1 MSKPQSFIIENE
13 NVYLAQEIYNY
24 DPVFFTGISGRIRLI
39 IEKKKLKDDDYCWGY
54 IKGDK
59 WIKSTMTYPKAKLL
73 LKEEWVVNNVPKM
86 MDQVKQELYKYEV
99 APSILE
105 LENEEKFKDKNGKVI
120 EIEVRGERQHNKCYF
135 KVKDVSNGFEMP
147 NLQTTIQHKDNN
159 YLIDIHYK
167 TFTVKKLDKEHD
179 TLSKKCL
186 YLTYN
191 GILKVLFSSRSGNA
205 ESFQNWAAEKL
216 FTIQMGATEQKYKLS
231 AELLG
236 VYPQTI
242 KDVFKTNSSKTPC
255 VYLYLIGNANKLIGN
270 KYTDNDLLCKFGCT
284 DDLPRRTNEHDKLFS
299 KEFNT
304 KIELI
309 CFSII
314 EAKYIFQAENN
325 IYQYFKAN
333 VIEYKNMK
341 ELIVINKKALHS
353 IKEHYSMIQNSYIGR
368 YEEMNNKISVL
379 EKTIIDLN
387 NKILLKDKDIEL
399 INEKHK
405 NELQNKEL
413 QLKNK
418 DIELLEYKIKLLE
431 LSNKSL

>member
-1 MSKPQSFIIENE
+1 MSKPKSFIIDNQ

-24 DPVFFTGISGRIRLI
+24 DPAFFTGISGRIRSI

-59 WIKSTMTYPKAKLL
+59 WIKSIMNYPKAKLL
-73 LKEEWVVNNVPKM
+73 LKEEWVVNHVPKM
-86 MDQVKQELYKYEV
+86 MDQVKQELYKYEE
-99 APSILE
+99 APPILE
-105 LENEEKFKDKNGKVI
+105 LENEEKFKDKNGKII
-120 EIEVRGERQHNKCYF
+120 EIEVRGERKHNKCYF
-135 KVKDVSNGFEMP
+135 KVKDVSIGFEMS
-147 NLQTTIQHKDNN
+147 NLNKVLLNSNTIYELD
-159 YLIDIHYK
+159 LHYK
-167 TFTVKKLDKEHD
+167 IFTVKKSDNVEL
-179 TLSKKCL
+179 TSSKKSL

-191 GILKVLFSSRSGNA
+191 GMLKVLFSSRSGNA
-205 ESFQNWAAEKL
+205 ESFQNWATEKL
-216 FTIQMGATEQKYKLS
+216 FTIQIGTQEQKDKLT

-255 VYLYLIGNANKLIGN
+255 VYLYLIGDAKKLIDT
-270 KYTDNDLLCKFGCT
+270 KYNENELLCKFGCT
-284 DDLPRRTNEHDKLFS
+284 DDLPRRCNEHDKLFS
-299 KEFNT
+299 KEFNS

-314 EAKYIFQAENN
+314 EAKYIFQAESN
-325 IYQYFKAN
+325 IHQYFKAN
-333 VIEYKNMK
+333 LIEYKNMK
-341 ELIVINKKALHS
+341 ELIVINKKDLHS

-368 YEEMNNKISVL
+368 YEEMYNKISVL
-379 EKTIIDLN
+379 EKTIIELN
-387 NKILLKDKDIEL
+387 NKIILKDKDIEL
-399 INEKHK
+399 LGEKHK

-431 LSNKSL
+431 LSNKS